1 MMHDFRYISYAQEVI
16 FSPGAVERLGAA
28 VDRFGW
34 RRLLVCA
41 SGSARRSGH
50 LARVEAALG
59 DRLAAV
65 YAPVQPHVPA
75 GQVDEAT
82 MLAAEREVDAVLGLG
97 GGSPIGMAKA
107 VGQALEERRTGQPA
121 RAAYPTDQPHV
132 PIAAIPTTYAG
143 SEMTAI
149 YGVTREVDG
158 TARKITVSDP
168 KVAPKLVI
176 YDPLLTL
183 DLPPDLT
190 AATGI
195 NALAHCVEA
204 LYSSSRHPLSTA
216 AALAGIRSIAGA
228 LPRCHADGGNL
239 DARAQML
246 MGAYLAGLSL
256 ASATMALHHG
266 VCHVLGGS
274 AGVPHGVANSII
286 LPHAMRFN
294 RDAAAAELAAAAEAL
309 GIPRDQRGDAAM
321 AEAAAQQVFDMIG
334 RMGLP
339 QRLRDVGVR
348 EDDLPRLARLAF
360 EGRTVHNNPRPV
372 ADAEQIEGLLR
383 EAW

>member
-1 MMHDFRYISYAQEVI
+1 MNDFRYISYAQEVI
-16 FSPGAVERLGAA
+16 FGPGTVERLGAA
-28 VDRFGW
+28 VERFGW
-34 RRLLVCA
+34 CRVLVCA

-59 DRLAAV
+59 ERLAAT

-75 GQVDEAT
+75 AQVDQAT
-82 MLAAEREVDAVLGLG
+82 DLAAEHEVDAVIGLG
-97 GGSPIGMAKA
+97 GGSPIGLAKA

-121 RAAYPTDQPHV
+121 RAAFPTDQPRV
-132 PIAAIPTTYAG
+132 PVAAIPTTYAG

-158 TARKITVSDP
+158 APRKITVTDP
-168 KVAPKLVI
+168 KIAPKLVI

-204 LYSSSRHPLSTA
+204 LYSTSRHPLSTA
-216 AALAGIRSIAGA
+216 AALGGIRSIGRA
-228 LPRCHADGGNL
+228 LPRCHAAGSDL
-239 DARAQML
+239 DARSEML
-246 MGAYLAGLSL
+246 AGAYLAGLSL
-256 ASATMALHHG
+256 ASAAMALHHG
-266 VCHVLGGS
+266 LCHVLGGS
-274 AGVPHGVANSII
+274 AGVPHGVANSIV

-294 RDAAAAELAAAAEAL
+294 RDTAAVELALVAEAL
-309 GIPRDQRGDAAM
+309 GIPRDGRGDVAL
-321 AEAAAQQVFDMIG
+321 AEAAVQHVFDMIE

-339 QRLRDVGVR
+339 QRLRDVGVGQ
-348 EDDLPRLARLAF
+348 EDLPRLARLAF
-360 EGRTVHNNPRPV
+360 EGRTVHNNPRPIG
-372 ADAEQIEGLLR
+372 DAGQIEGLLR

>member
-1 MMHDFRYISYAQEVI
+1 MHDFRYISYAQEVI
-16 FSPGAVERLGAA
+16 FGLGAVERLGAA
-28 VDRFGW
+28 VERFGW
-34 RRLLVCA
+34 RRVLVCA

-50 LARVEAALG
+50 LARAEAALG
-59 DRLAAV
+59 ERLAAT
-65 YAPVQPHVPA
+65 YAPVQPHVPVA
-75 GQVDEAT
+75 QVDQAT
-82 MLAAEREVDAVLGLG
+82 NLAAETEADAVIGLG

-107 VGQALEERRTGQPA
+107 VGQALEERRTGRPA
-121 RAAYPTDQPHV
+121 RAAFPTDQPHV

-149 YGVTREVDG
+149 YGVTREVEG
-158 TARKITVSDP
+158 VARKITVTDP

-204 LYSSSRHPLSTA
+204 LYSTSRHPLSTA
-216 AALAGIRSIAGA
+216 AALSGIRSIGRA
-228 LPRCHADGGNL
+228 LPRCHANGSDLG
-239 DARAQML
+239 ARSEML
-246 MGAYLAGLSL
+246 VGAYLAGLSL
-256 ASATMALHHG
+256 ASAAMALHHG

-274 AGVPHGVANSII
+274 AGVPHGVANSIV

-294 RDAAAAELAAAAEAL
+294 RDAAAAELALAADAL
-309 GIPRDQRGDAAM
+309 GIPRDGRGDAAL
-321 AEAAAQQVFDMIG
+321 AEAAAQHVFDMVG

-339 QRLRDVGVR
+339 QRLRDAEVR
-348 EDDLPRLARLAF
+348 QGDLPRLARLAF
-360 EGRTVHNNPRPV
+360 EGRTVHNNPRPI
-372 ADAEQIEGLLR
+372 ADAGQIEGLLR

>member
-1 MMHDFRYISYAQEVI
+1 MHDFRYISYAQEVI
-16 FSPGAVERLGAA
+16 FGPGAIEHLGA
-28 VDRFGW
+28 VLERFGW
-34 RRLLVCA
+34 RRVLVCA

-50 LARVEAALG
+50 LVRVEAALG
-59 DRLAAV
+59 GRLAAS

-75 GQVDEAT
+75 AQVDEAT
-82 MLAAEREVDAVLGLG
+82 DLAVERKVDAVIGLG

-107 VGQALEERRTGQPA
+107 VGQAVEERRTGQPA
-121 RAAYPTDQPHV
+121 RAAFPTDQPRV
-132 PIAAIPTTYAG
+132 PVAAIPTTYAG

-149 YGVTREVDG
+149 YGVTREIDG
-158 TARKITVSDP
+158 VARKITVSDP

-183 DLPPDLT
+183 NLPPELT

-204 LYSSSRHPLSTA
+204 LYSASRHPLSTA
-216 AALAGIRSIAGA
+216 AALGGIRAIGGA
-228 LPRCHADGGNL
+228 LLRCHADGSDL
-239 DARAQML
+239 DARTEML
-246 MGAYLAGLSL
+246 TGAYLAGLSL
-256 ASATMALHHG
+256 ASAAMALHHG

-274 AGVPHGVANSII
+274 AGVPHGIANSIV

-294 RDAAAAELAAAAEAL
+294 HDAAAAELALAAEAL
-309 GIPRDQRGDAAM
+309 GIPRDGRGDAAL
-321 AEAAAQQVFDMIG
+321 AEVASRHVFDMIG

-339 QRLRDVGVR
+339 QRLRDVSVDQ
-348 EDDLPRLARLAF
+348 DDLPRLARLAF
-360 EGRTVHNNPRPV
+360 EGRTVHNNPRPI
-372 ADAEQIEGLLR
+372 ADAGQIEELLR

>member
-1 MMHDFRYISYAQEVI
+1 MHDFRYISYAQEVI
-16 FSPGAVERLGAA
+16 FGPGAVERMGAT
-28 VDRFGW
+28 VERFGW
-34 RRLLVCA
+34 RRVLVCA

-59 DRLAAV
+59 ERLAAI

-75 GQVDEAT
+75 AQVDEAAD
-82 MLAAEREVDAVLGLG
+82 LAAEIEVDAVIGLG

-107 VGQALEERRTGQPA
+107 VGQALEERRSGTPA
-121 RAAYPTDQPHV
+121 RAAFPTDQPLV
-132 PIAAIPTTYAG
+132 PVAAIPTTYAG

-149 YGVTREVDG
+149 YGVTHESDG
-158 TARKITVSDP
+158 ATRKITVSDP

-183 DLPPDLT
+183 DLPPELT

-204 LYSSSRHPLSTA
+204 LYSTSRHPLSTA
-216 AALAGIRSIAGA
+216 AALGGIRAIVSA
-228 LPRCHADGGNL
+228 LPRCHADGSDL
-239 DARAQML
+239 DARSEML
-246 MGAYLAGLSL
+246 VGAHLAGLSL

-266 VCHVLGGS
+266 ICHVLGGS
-274 AGVPHGVANSII
+274 AGVPHGVANSIV

-294 RDAAAAELAAAAEAL
+294 RDAAAAELAEAAEAL
-309 GIPRDQRGDAAM
+309 GVPRDGRGDAEL
-321 AEAAAQQVFDMIG
+321 AEAAAQRVFDMVG

-339 QRLRDVGVR
+339 QRLRDAGVR
-348 EDDLPRLARLAF
+348 ADDLPRLARQTF
-360 EGRTVHNNPRPV
+360 EGRTVHNNPRPI
-372 ADAEQIEGLLR
+372 ADAGQIEELLR

>member
-1 MMHDFRYISYAQEVI
+1 MHDFRYISYAQEVI
-16 FSPGAVERLGAA
+16 FGPGAVERLGMA
-28 VDRFGW
+28 VERFGW
-34 RRLLVCA
+34 RRVLVCA
-41 SGSARRSGH
+41 SGSARRAGH

-59 DRLAAV
+59 ARLAV
-65 YAPVQPHVPA
+65 SYAPVQPHVPA
-75 GQVDEAT
+75 AQVAEAT
-82 MLAAEREVDAVLGLG
+82 DLALAHDVDAVIGLG

-121 RAAYPTDQPHV
+121 RAAFPSDQPRV
-132 PIAAIPTTYAG
+132 PVAAIPTTYAG

-158 TARKITVSDP
+158 VPRKITVTDP

-183 DLPPDLT
+183 DLPPELT

-204 LYSSSRHPLSTA
+204 LYSTSRHPLSTA
-216 AALAGIRSIAGA
+216 AALSGIRSIGGA
-228 LPRCHADGGNL
+228 LPRCHADGGDL
-239 DARAQML
+239 EARAAML
-246 MGAYLAGLSL
+246 TGAYLAGLSL

-274 AGVPHGVANSII
+274 AGVPHGIANSIV
-286 LPHAMRFN
+286 LPHAMGFN
-294 RDAAAAELAAAAEAL
+294 RDAAAAELALAAEAL
-309 GIPRDQRGDAAM
+309 GIARAGRGDAAL
-321 AEAAAQQVFDMIG
+321 AEAAAQHVFDMIE

-339 QRLRDVGVR
+339 QRLRDVGVGQ
-348 EDDLPRLARLAF
+348 EDLPRLARLAF
-360 EGRTVHNNPRPV
+360 EGRTVHNNPRPIG
-372 ADAEQIEGLLR
+372 DAGQIEGLLR